1 MGMITDF
8 KVSINGREINV
19 KAPKLELDSSLKELA
34 DYLGKPYDT
43 FKKELEKV
51 SSKFGGFGKY
61 VKVTEDEWNSMKI
74 DQNDINE
81 VMGFYAQTENYM
93 PELTI
98 IASTEDKQRLC
109 KFAIGYCLKNNVK
122 TVVDYGCGVGQ
133 VSIIGALNGLNMTAV
148 DIEGKT
154 FEFTKWK
161 FKKYGLNVKTIEI
174 KNDAPLKEKYD
185 AITCFEVLQ
194 HVPDIEKTLEHFHDS
209 LNENGLLLVTR
220 RFIGN
225 YSLVLKKNEKYE
237 DIFEDVVKNKG
248 FELVEKVH
256 MWGDKD
262 KTGKWLEIYKK
273 SS

>member
-1 MGMITDF
+1 MGMVTDF
-8 KVSINGREINV
+8 KVSISGKEINV
-19 KAPKLELDSSLKELA
+19 KAPKLDLDSNLKELA
-34 DYLGKPYDT
+34 EYLGKPYNE
-43 FKKELEKV
+43 FKEDLEKV

-74 DQNDINE
+74 DQNDIDE

-98 IASTEDKQRLC
+98 VASTEDKQKLGR
-109 KFAIGYCLKNNVK
+109 FVIGYCLKNNIK
-122 TVVDYGCGVGQ
+122 NVVDYGCGVGQ
-133 VSIIGALNGLNMTAV
+133 VSIVGALNGLNMTAV

-174 KNDAPLKEKYD
+174 KNETPLKEKYD

-194 HVPDIEKTLEHFHDS
+194 HVPDVEKTLEHFHES
-209 LNENGLLLVTR
+209 LNENGLLLITR

-225 YSLVLKKNEKYE
+225 YSLALKKNEKYE
-237 DIFEDVVKNKG
+237 NIFEDVVKNKG
-248 FELVEKVH
+248 FQLVKKFH
-256 MWGDKD
+256 MWGNKD
-262 KTGKWLEIYKK
+262 NSGKWLEIYKK
-273 SS
+273 N